1 MSIDSFKN
9 ISQNSYR
16 NISVFNMFLLAF
28 GLSNVFIISMIFKT
42 YSLPFKVK
50 IIYAGVLF
58 LTTIIGCVALLTDGT
73 IKKYKLFY
81 FVGFSFWV
89 ALCLYTDVSI
99 LDGMKFIAIILFYLG
114 IGWYPSQKWIGAKY
128 GATVTIGMAIII
140 GNLILN
146 TITTSLFLV
155 LGPSLGSLVTFLSA
169 LLIIIFGFI
178 NSPPIKRFLFTRN
191 DTQVLGVI
199 VLVILMNFLFMA
211 KTYPQGSTAVY
222 SNYVKS
228 AVYYDIFPDHYISP
242 YGVLK
247 RHYSCQSIP
256 ALWTKL
262 LKIDISAIQYFE
274 LTIGISGFLLLVY
287 VLSRYIFVDK
297 HNYGLSSMVF
307 VAFLGSAMF
316 YSYLMTNLTKGED
329 ISAIMFNFGGE
340 RVQFHID
347 ENKPLMTRPIRS
359 HPEIDGTFITSLL
372 PAHNTPFSIQNYLDN
387 AKSYCIAFLMLYVIL
402 KSYKTRIALLF
413 TGASLFIIASG
424 AEQVLLG
431 FSLITGIVLLSKGKD
446 LLKNIKHYKWLFI
459 GIAIGMVFWVL
470 ISSDG
475 GGLLA
480 VKEKGILIR
489 DWKWFGLCNAYPNEY
504 SLTIS
509 NFSSK
514 TLKYAIEWLAF
525 IILFAVGSFL
535 ITKNPI
541 TSSIRKIVLVS
552 LIVLSSIP
560 VFFALSP
567 NVYVT
572 ATKVMNQSCYDLNRF
587 IGPLL
592 YWLYII
598 AGVGF
603 MGYLDRFNIKFHH
616 KYILGTFA
624 IFISISPI
632 ILYIHRFFLAHL
644 ARTYNF
650 IN

>member
-1 MSIDSFKN
+1 MHKC
-9 ISQNSYR
+9 
-16 NISVFNMFLLAF
+16 VNMFLLAI

-42 YSLPFKVK
+42 YSLPSNVK
-50 IIYAGVLF
+50 MIYAGVL
-58 LTTIIGCVALLTDGT
+58 LLITIIGCVALLKDGT

-81 FVGFSFWV
+81 FVVFSFWV
-89 ALCLYTDVSI
+89 ALCLYTGVSI
-99 LDGMKFIAIILFYLG
+99 LDGVKFIAILLFYLG
-114 IGWYPSQKWIGAKY
+114 IGWYPSQKWIGTKY

-146 TITTSLFLV
+146 TIATSLFLV

-178 NSPPIKRFLFTRN
+178 NFPPTKGFHFTRK
-191 DTQVLGVI
+191 DTQVFGII
-199 VLVILMNFLFMA
+199 VLVVLMNFLYMA
-211 KTYPQGSTAVY
+211 KTYPQGSKAVY

-228 AVYYDIFPDHYISP
+228 AVYYDMFPDHYVSP

-247 RHYSCQSIP
+247 RHYSCQSLP

-274 LTIGISGFLLLVY
+274 ITIGISGFLVLVY

-329 ISAIMFNFGGE
+329 LSAIMFNVGGE
-340 RVQFHID
+340 RVQYHID
-347 ENKPLMTRPIRS
+347 ENKPLMTRPIRF
-359 HPEIDGTFITSLL
+359 HPELDSTFITSSL
-372 PAHNTPFSIQNYLDN
+372 PAHNTPFSVQNYLDN

-402 KSYKTRIALLF
+402 KSYKIRMALLF
-413 TGASLFIIASG
+413 TGASLFIMASG

-431 FSLITGIVLLSKGKD
+431 FSLITGILLLSKGKD
-446 LLKNIKHYKWLFI
+446 FFKNIKHYKWLFI
-459 GIAIGMVFWVL
+459 GIAIGMAFWMSM
-470 ISSDG
+470 SSDS
-475 GGLLA
+475 GGLLS
-480 VKEKGILIR
+480 VKEKGIMIR
-489 DWKWFGLCNAYPNEY
+489 DWKWFGLCNAYPSEY
-504 SLTIS
+504 SLTIN

-525 IILFAVGSFL
+525 IIFFAVGSFL
-535 ITKNPI
+535 ISKNPI
-541 TSSIRKIVLVS
+541 TSSIRKIVFMS

-560 VFFALSP
+560 VFFALNP

-572 ATKVMNQSCYDLNRF
+572 ATRVMNQYCYDLNRF

-603 MGYLDRFNIKFHH
+603 MGYLDRLNIKFHH
-616 KYILGTFA
+616 KFILGTFA
-624 IFISISPI
+624 IFISILPI
-632 ILYIHRFFLAHL
+632 ILFIHRSFLAYL
-644 ARTYNF
+644 AGTNDF
-650 IN
+650 IF